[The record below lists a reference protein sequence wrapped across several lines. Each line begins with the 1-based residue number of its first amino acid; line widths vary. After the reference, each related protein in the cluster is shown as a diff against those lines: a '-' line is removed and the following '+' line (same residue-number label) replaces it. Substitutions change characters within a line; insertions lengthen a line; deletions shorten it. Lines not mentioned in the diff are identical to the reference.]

1 MTTESART
9 TYPPLLRYSKVV
21 ELASRLG
28 VGHHTIRK
36 LISGGQIE
44 RLSIGGGS
52 HHMYRR
58 DDVLRTLLPE
68 PKPQHDTT
76 HE

>member
-21 ELASRLG
+21 ELAAHLG
-28 VGHHTIRK
+28 IGRHTVRK
-36 LISGGQIE
+36 LLSGGQIE
-44 RLSIGGGS
+44 RLSLGGS
-52 HHMYRR
+52 SHGVYRR

-68 PKPQHDTT
+68 PKPQQPETT
-76 HE
+76 